1 MGIYNF
7 FNTKVL
13 FCATSILLVFFVVA
27 IGFYGFIHYQITT
40 PLITTKERSQPH
52 VINFVIEKGEE
63 VKEIAQKLEKL
74 HLIRGAFYFE
84 VYVWRENIG
93 TELQAGQYRIYPE
106 ISIKEIAKKFV
117 RGDVIS
123 NEEEITFPEG
133 FSLADMEKRL
143 YDNGFNSIYLTQFKP
158 FFFGSRFVFLRNI
171 TAVNLEGFL
180 FPDTYKF
187 DKDWDAEKI
196 AGKMLENFDKKISNE
211 LLWEIKKQ
219 NRTIFEIIIMASVI
233 EKEVATENDKKL
245 VSGILWK
252 RLGVGM
258 PLQADAT
265 ITYIMGKKTSEI
277 TLDDLKINSPYN
289 TYVNKGLPI
298 APISN
303 PGMESILA
311 AIYPE
316 PSDYWYYLSKP
327 SGESV
332 FSQTLDEHNRAKA
345 KYLK

>member
-7 FNTKVL
+7 FNVKVL
-13 FCATSILLVFFVVA
+13 FYAISSLLVFLV
-27 IGFYGFIHYQITT
+27 IIISLYGFIHYQIIT
-40 PLITTKERSQPH
+40 PLITPGERSQPH
-52 VINFVIEKGEE
+52 VINFVIEKGEG

-93 TELQAGQYRIYPE
+93 AKLQAGKYKVYPNM
-106 ISIKEIAKKFV
+106 SIKEIAEKFV
-117 RGDVIS
+117 QGDIVLD
-123 NEEEITFPEG
+123 EVEITFPEG
-133 FSLADMEKRL
+133 FTIKNMERRL
-143 YDNGFNSIYLTQFKP
+143 HENGFENINLTQFKP

-258 PLQADAT
+258 PLQVDAT
-265 ITYIMGKKTSEI
+265 ITYITGKKTGEI
-277 TLDDLKINSPYN
+277 TLDDLRINSPYN
-289 TYVNKGLPI
+289 TYIDKGLPI

-316 PSDYWYYLSKP
+316 SSNYWYYLSKP